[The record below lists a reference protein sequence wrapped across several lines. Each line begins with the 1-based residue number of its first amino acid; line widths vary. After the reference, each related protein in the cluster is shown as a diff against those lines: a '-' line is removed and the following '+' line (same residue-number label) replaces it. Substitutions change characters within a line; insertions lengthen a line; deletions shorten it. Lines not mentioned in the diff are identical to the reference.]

1 MIGQQSKI
9 DPNLKKNKE
18 NEKGS
23 KIQMPL
29 HWAIL
34 CALFCGKNIKLA
46 IQQVWKK
53 NLHKFDYL
61 LWTCVDFKAYAHGN
75 GHIHGKIHDNM
86 PKFGTSSGVTIVDNV
101 A

>member
-1 MIGQQSKI
+1 MNGQHCKF
-9 DPNLKKNKE
+9 DPNLKKTKKMK
-18 NEKGS
+18 KGS

-34 CALFCGKNIKLA
+34 CALVCDKNIKLT

-53 NLHKFDYL
+53 NFHKMAYL
-61 LWTCVDFKAYAHGN
+61 VWTCVDFKAYAHGN
-75 GHIHGKIHDNM
+75 GHIHGKIHDSM
-86 PKFGTSSGVTIVDNV
+86 PKFHTTSGVTIMENV